1 MRLTERARLA
11 AVHGTL
17 LLAGGTIL
25 VAVIYLLTRTG
36 LEPRMGKALPATDPG
51 VTFVPADV
59 AGSPARTIPAA
70 IVTEVAL
77 TRLLVIS
84 GATLAVFSVAAVFV
98 AWWLAGRVL
107 RPVAT
112 VTAAARRLSGQNLHQ
127 RIALP
132 GPPGELKRLADTFD
146 EMLDRLERLVGA
158 QRRFA
163 ANAAHELRTMVA
175 VQRSAAE
182 IGLLTADQ
190 DQIARVRAK
199 LLDSA
204 RDSERLIESL
214 ILLAATDQGLERR
227 DRVHLPDIVRA
238 AVDQQHRPVTV
249 GLLEPSEVDGDP
261 VLLTRLVHN
270 LLENG
275 LQHNHADGVVEVSL
289 RQRQLRVANTGPVVP
304 AENIPRLFEPFH
316 RERTHQPGKGAG
328 LGLSIVASIADAHG
342 MHVAATPNPG
352 GGLTVVVTVP

>member
-11 AVHGTL
+11 AVHGGLL
-17 LLAGGTIL
+17 LLAGISL
-25 VAVIYLLTRTG
+25 VTVIYLFTRMG
-36 LEPRMGKALPATDPG
+36 LEPRVSEALPAPERG
-51 VTFVPADV
+51 VTLVPADAV
-59 AGSPARTIPAA
+59 GGPAQTVTAS
-70 IVTEVAL
+70 IVTDVTI

-84 GATLAVFSVAAVFV
+84 GTTLAVFAVAAVLV
-98 AWWLAGRVL
+98 AWWLAGRL
-107 RPVAT
+107 LHPVAAI
-112 VTAAARRLSGQNLHQ
+112 TAAARRLSGQNLHQ

-132 GPPGELKRLADTFD
+132 GPPGELKKLADTFD
-146 EMLDRLERLVGA
+146 EMLDRIERLVGA

-190 DQIARVRAK
+190 EQISLVRAK
-199 LLDSA
+199 LLDVA
-204 RDSERLIESL
+204 REGEQLIESL

-227 DRVHLPDIVRA
+227 ERIQLPDIVRA
-238 AVDQQHRPVTV
+238 AAGQLRRPVTV
-249 GLLEPSEVDGDP
+249 GTLDSVEVHGDP
-261 VLLTRLVHN
+261 VLLTRLVYN

-275 LQHNHADGVVEVSL
+275 LRHNHTDGVVEVSL
-289 RQRQLRVANTGPVVP
+289 RQRQLRVVNTGPAVP

-316 RERTHQPGKGAG
+316 RERTHHPGKGAG

-342 MHVAATPNPG
+342 MHVTATPNPE
-352 GGLTVVVTVP
+352 GGLTVMVNIP